1 MNATQSL
8 AHNLNGWISLALNS
22 DVDEALRMLDDPSM
36 GRDLDALMCKARIF
50 GRQGRGKKKL
60 DQLNEAI
67 ALESWFTPALVEK
80 GKSFLN
86 EGEWEQ
92 AEEVR
97 RSDKAIAS
105 GENHNCPS
113 VSPPPPPPYPPLYSS
128 SIVPSPIAIR
138 FTHCRWPSA
147 SSTLHRTPPTPL
159 RPTCSSQPST
169 S

>member
-105 GENHNCPS
+105 GENHNCS
-113 VSPPPPPPYPPLYSS
+113 YFSTPPPPRIHHYNPHPSSHPLSRFASLIADGPARPQRFIGLLQPP
-128 SIVPSPIAIR
+128 
-138 FTHCRWPSA
+138 
-147 SSTLHRTPPTPL
+147 
-159 RPTCSSQPST
+159 
-169 S
+169 